1 MHIQY
6 HIAHA
11 YNILLDSRMTVN
23 IVAGHELALT
33 CDQKNYSILY
43 VPVELPYLE
52 QVGIPVTSNC
62 Y

>member
-1 MHIQY
+1 MHIH
-6 HIAHA
+6 HITHT

-43 VPVELPYLE
+43 VPGESPYLE
-52 QVGIPVTSNC
+52 QVAIPVTINC